1 MTNGHTRPD
10 KPRRAARPGA
20 SAAAAQPDDR
30 LEVAFLTSAPDLERS
45 PPPDQPE
52 IAFAGRSNAGKSSVL
67 NRLTGNRQTAKVS
80 KTPGRTQMLNFFQ
93 VSRIGREPSGGRII
107 DLPGYGYAKAGRDA
121 QARWQQEVNRFL
133 SERQSLVAMVLVMDI
148 RHPLQPYDLEMIDW
162 AAASAL
168 PLLVLLNKADKIGY
182 GAQQKVLTQVR
193 AHLREMPDADV
204 VTFSALKGGTSAPL
218 LAALRGWLVNVDL
231 DTFSEVDGPAEPEE
245 PDG

>member
-1 MTNGHTRPD
+1 MTND
-10 KPRRAARPGA
+10 A
-20 SAAAAQPDDR
+20 SRPDDR

-52 IAFAGRSNAGKSSVL
+52 VAFAGRSNAGKSSVL
-67 NRLTGNRQTAKVS
+67 NRLTGSRQTAKVS

-93 VSRIGREPSGGRII
+93 VNRIGRDPSRGRII

-182 GAQQKVLTQVR
+182 GAQQKVLAQVR
-193 AHLREMPDADV
+193 THLRELPDADA
-204 VTFSALKGGTSAPL
+204 VTFSALKGGSSGPL
-218 LAALRGWLVNVDL
+218 LEALRGWLVDVDL
-231 DTFSEVDGPAEPEE
+231 DAFIDANEPSQPDGPEE
-245 PDG
+245 PGG